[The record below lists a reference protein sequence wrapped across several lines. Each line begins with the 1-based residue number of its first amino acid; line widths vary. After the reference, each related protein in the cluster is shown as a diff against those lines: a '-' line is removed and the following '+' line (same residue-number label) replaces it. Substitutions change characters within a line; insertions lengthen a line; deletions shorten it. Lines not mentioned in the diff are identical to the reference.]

1 MLEVGII
8 WIRPQI
14 TMYWSISTLGLRIS
28 HKGESETLTSEF
40 HHLQKVGPNPLCAL
54 AHLGCTHKEETS

>member
-1 MLEVGII
+1 MLEVGSI

-14 TMYWSISTLGLRIS
+14 TRNWSILTLGLRIS

-40 HHLQKVGPNPLCAL
+40 HQLQKVGPNPLCAI
-54 AHLGCTHKEETS
+54 AHLGCIHEAETS